1 MWSWKMRWKLERISF
16 SVSCSECPSTVS
28 SSVPHD
34 FLIYDLCRS
43 SYRLF
48 FFSNFMS
55 FFVLLLFLRVP
66 HSYYVILRKGR
77 CAIALSLFIFML
89 YIIIWVLPSCTDSLK
104 RNGHSNGNREKR
116 GCSSVLSINDVSGW
130 CYVLHRGNSG
140 LWLTATSPSLVV
152 IPPFY
157 SLNLSRKTRMR
168 EKTNRLRC
176 VDEGLVV
183 WAAQKIHP
191 FLQVYALTFMLFFG

>member
-1 MWSWKMRWKLERISF
+1 
-16 SVSCSECPSTVS
+16 
-28 SSVPHD
+28 
-34 FLIYDLCRS
+34 
-43 SYRLF
+43 
-48 FFSNFMS
+48 MS
-55 FFVLLLFLRVP
+55 FFFLLLLLRVP